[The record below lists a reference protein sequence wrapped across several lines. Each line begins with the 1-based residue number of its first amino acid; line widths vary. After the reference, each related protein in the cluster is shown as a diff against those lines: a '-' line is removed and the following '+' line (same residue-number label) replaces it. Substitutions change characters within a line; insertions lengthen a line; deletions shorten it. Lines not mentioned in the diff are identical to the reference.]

1 MEVAPLSSFAPTLPA
16 EPTSAASL
24 DYNAFL
30 RLLIAQMQ
38 NQDPLNP
45 MEGTEYTA
53 QLAQFS
59 SVEQSIQTNQK
70 LDSLMTSFSLSQ
82 AESMI
87 GRTLTTAD
95 GSVSGVVEAV
105 NILSSGSIAQLQDGK
120 KVPLGPGITIS

>member
-1 MEVAPLSSFAPTLPA
+1 MEVAPLSSFTPA
-16 EPTSAASL
+16 VQTEPTSAASL

-70 LDSLMTSFSLSQ
+70 LDTLLTSFSLSQ

-87 GRTLTTAD
+87 GRTLTSAD
-95 GSVSGVVEAV
+95 GKVSGVVESV
-105 NILSSGSIAQLQDGK
+105 NILSSGSVASLKGGA

>member
-1 MEVAPLSSFAPTLPA
+1 MEVTPLSSFAPSAQA

-87 GRTLTTAD
+87 GRTLTSAD
-95 GSVSGVVEAV
+95 GKVSGVVEAV
-105 NILSSGSIAQLQDGK
+105 NILSSGSIAQLQDGQR
-120 KVPLGPGITIS
+120 VPLGAGITIS